1 MKKYS
6 IILLMASIFFV
17 GAASSQVYKSTDAHI
32 RFVSKTDFEEFEAI
46 NHQPT
51 IAFTNKGKVQFRV
64 PVNSFEFE
72 KKLMQTHFQEN
83 YMESSKY
90 PNADFKGS
98 VIEPENFNLKEGVQ
112 KVKVSGIMKMHGV
125 EKEISAT
132 GTIQKNKNEVV
143 MSGNFDVLLSDYKI
157 AIPKNNINQISNT
170 ITIHFEAKLEP
181 KKAKKK

>member
-1 MKKYS
+1 
-6 IILLMASIFFV
+6 MASIFFV

-32 RFVSKTDFEEFEAI
+32 RFVSKTDFEEFEAV

-51 IAFTNKGKVQFRV
+51 IAFTDKGKVQFRV

-83 YMESSKY
+83 YMESGKY
-90 PNADFKGS
+90 PNADFKGL
-98 VIEPENFNLKEGVQ
+98 VIEPENFKLTEGEQ
-112 KVKVSGIMKMHGV
+112 EVKVSGVMKMHGV
-125 EKEISAT
+125 EKEIAAN
-132 GTIQKNKNEVV
+132 GTIRKTKNEIV
-143 MSGNFDVLLSDYKI
+143 MFGSFNVLLSDYEI

-181 KKAKKK
+181 KKSKKK